1 MKNFRTLNLA
11 IAFYQEA
18 KDLKLP
24 QVMRDQFQ
32 RALLSIPLNLS
43 EGSAKPTRRDRKKFY
58 SIALGSFREVE
69 TILKLSGE
77 EQLLEKSDQLGA
89 HLYRLCQRV

>member
-11 IAFYQEA
+11 LAFYQEA

-43 EGSAKPTRRDRKKFY
+43 EGSAKPTRKDRRKFY
-58 SIALGSFREVE
+58 RIALGSFREVE
-69 TILKLSGE
+69 VILKLANE
-77 EQLLEKSDQLGA
+77 EQLLHKADQLGA
-89 HLYRLCQRV
+89 HLYKLCQKV